1 MQLCIAAVPTTSL
14 ALCGPPTGLT
24 NRGARCFFG
33 QIGPTQPCDYLYGKG
48 DAGVLLVSKTALE
61 PAIGP
66 LALPSPEA
74 GIGAHPHLGQSG
86 PRLGLPGLSQKRALG
101 AGNAEAA

>member
-1 MQLCIAAVPTTSL
+1 MRAWT
-14 ALCGPPTGLT
+14 
-24 NRGARCFFG
+24 
-33 QIGPTQPCDYLYGKG
+33 YGKDSKSESSPLHSHKG
-48 DAGVLLVSKTALE
+48 DAGVLLVSKTVSE

>member
-1 MQLCIAAVPTTSL
+1 MEFVVRARVVTRHDAPLSL
-14 ALCGPPTGLT
+14 SLL
-24 NRGARCFFG
+24 
-33 QIGPTQPCDYLYGKG
+33 KG